1 MSAVEPGS
9 ATSGLVE
16 RVKSILL
23 RPAPTWD
30 VIDVE
35 PATTSGLFKNYAMI
49 LAAIP
54 AICGLIGVLAF
65 SGMLG
70 GAFGM
75 GAGCPMPCGSCIG
88 VCRIPGWDLRPCHS
102 AGFSRSSNA
111 VRRLAGRLR

>member
-23 RPAPTWD
+23 KPAPTWD

-54 AICGLIGVLAF
+54 AICGLIGGAVIGIAGFRTPL
-65 SGMLG
+65 LG
-70 GAFGM
+70 GII
-75 GAGCPMPCGSCIG
+75 GAGVIGAGPSASGSGC
-88 VCRIPGWDLRPCHS
+88 VPAASRRTCRP
-102 AGFSRSSNA
+102 
-111 VRRLAGRLR
+111 